1 MQAHIREGTLLFPY
15 GDNIIDT
22 LIIKIHKII
31 LRSRETGH
39 KLIIVGLS
47 LTFRNNIIAKQ

>member
-1 MQAHIREGTLLFPY
+1 MFPY

-31 LRSRETGH
+31 LWSTVAVR

-47 LTFRNNIIAKQ
+47 LTFHKNIIAKQ